1 MPKEQGGLGI
11 MDLIINPEQ
20 VFFISKWLYKLI
32 KELRMASGN
41 KFSSISREIFY
52 HIMYIVP
59 YRLVDHTHDAW
70 IGMNSLESTDMLN
83 S

>member
-59 YRLVDHTHDAW
+59 YRLVDHTHMMH
-70 IGMNSLESTDMLN
+70 GLG
-83 S
+83 

>member
-1 MPKEQGGLGI
+1 
-11 MDLIINPEQ
+11 
-20 VFFISKWLYKLI
+20 
-32 KELRMASGN
+32 MASGN